1 MNSPKTTIIDV
12 ALKAGVSKGTVDR
25 VIHNRGYVSPE
36 SRTRVDQAIEELG
49 YRPNMYASLL
59 SRKSDKTIAILI
71 PKATKDEYWGLIYE
85 GLMMSES
92 GLNSIG
98 FVIRTFYYDQY
109 DENSFK
115 EATSKLL
122 GSNPAGVIF
131 PPLFKETSFELA
143 KRLHESGIPYVYV
156 DTKIEEDG
164 HYLSYYGMPMYKSGQ
179 LCASLLTEHC
189 RPEDLKQV
197 AAIRIIRDSS
207 GKADPTVLRREGFND
222 YIEEHFPSCEILNF
236 FIDPKDPSKIDERME
251 LFFSQH
257 PNIKH
262 MAMFNSRI
270 HLVKGY
276 LESHPDPERRV
287 IGFDNLRKNLEMLSN
302 GSVDKLISQ
311 QSMLWGRLAANN
323 LTNFILK
330 QNVHERTDNYVHMD
344 ILSKLNID
352 NY

>member
-1 MNSPKTTIIDV
+1 MNNPKTTIIDV
-12 ALKAGVSKGTVDR
+12 AVKAGVSKGTVDR

-36 SRTRVDQAIEELG
+36 SRARVDQAIEELG

-59 SRKSDKTIAILI
+59 SRKGEKTIAILI
-71 PKATKDEYWGLIYE
+71 PQATKDEYWGLLYD
-85 GLMMSES
+85 GLMRSES
-92 GLNSIG
+92 DLNSLG
-98 FVIRTFYYDQY
+98 FVIRTFNYDQY
-109 DENSFK
+109 DEESFK
-115 EATSKLL
+115 TAADSLFESKP
-122 GSNPAGVIF
+122 SGVIF
-131 PPLFKETSFELA
+131 PPLFKEKSFELA
-143 KRLHESGIPYVYV
+143 TRLHESGIPYVYI

-164 HYLSYYGMPMYKSGQ
+164 HYLAYYGMPMYKSGR
-179 LCASLLTEHC
+179 LCAMLLTEHC

-197 AAIRIIRDSS
+197 ATIRIIRDSS
-207 GKADPTVLRREGFND
+207 GKADPTALRREGFND
-222 YIEEHFPSCEILNF
+222 YIEEHFPSCDILNF
-236 FIDPKDPSKIDERME
+236 FINPKDPSKIDERMRV
-251 LFFSQH
+251 FFEQH
-257 PNIKH
+257 PDIKH
-262 MAMFNSRI
+262 ITMFNSRI
-270 HLVKGY
+270 HLVKDY

-287 IGFDNLRKNLEMLSN
+287 IGFDHLRKNIEMLNN